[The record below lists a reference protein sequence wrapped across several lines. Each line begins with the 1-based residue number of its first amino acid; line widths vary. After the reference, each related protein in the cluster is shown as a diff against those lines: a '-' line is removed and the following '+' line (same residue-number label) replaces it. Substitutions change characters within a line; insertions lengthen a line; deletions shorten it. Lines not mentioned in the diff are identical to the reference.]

1 MGKADRLEHIP
12 TPSPPFK
19 KYWSHATSNSQVP
32 NQLLKWYKE
41 VPQWARDRMIIY
53 VKREWP
59 VLVKVTREAKAIAKE
74 AGNPVEYNYIDKLD
88 VLPQDWME
96 LRDKYGAGD
105 YHLSV
110 NDSTNSTTLT
120 QVWIKEGWRDI
131 QQFPPADQRI
141 QKVENVDLNDPGNRS
156 YVEYLRGR
164 GKLPEQNQGGQGV
177 AEATAISAGIAGQ
190 SMAMADK
197 LINRLMDAKDRDKGN
212 NDTTATVVKEV
223 MEVMGSVTEK
233 ASDVMKSAYEQT
245 ANRTSPMDSLKE
257 VAAVFKELKG
267 GPGDG
272 QGAEATTMM
281 MAMMREMREASAA
294 NTKMMMEMQSKQI
307 ERLERQLERQAEV
320 KTAPVAGADGTGAVP
335 VSQVSSL
342 VTGVD
347 QIVSVVQKLGFSKA
361 GVTDSGGGGWRDA
374 LPEILQSAQGIIGN
388 AAQVWI
394 TKMQVDE
401 REAARRMALAAG
413 QPIMMPGAGMAPVT
427 QMPPV
432 VPAPV
437 PVPQGSSQN
446 LQGSPQPA
454 PASDEDDYVR
464 FMSEI
469 KRPLMNH
476 VNRNL
481 GGAAFGQWI
490 VDSYDEATYE
500 QIRVQGKEEFVRGV
514 MGYEPLALELR
525 GKEGLLDMFADEFM
539 RMAEIMA
546 EDAVEEERGEG
557 GDGEEEE
564 GEEVTA

>member
-1 MGKADRLEHIP
+1 
-12 TPSPPFK
+12 
-19 KYWSHATSNSQVP
+19 
-32 NQLLKWYKE
+32 
-41 VPQWARDRMIIY
+41 
-53 VKREWP
+53 
-59 VLVKVTREAKAIAKE
+59 
-74 AGNPVEYNYIDKLD
+74 
-88 VLPQDWME
+88 
-96 LRDKYGAGD
+96 
-105 YHLSV
+105 
-110 NDSTNSTTLT
+110 
-120 QVWIKEGWRDI
+120 
-131 QQFPPADQRI
+131 
-141 QKVENVDLNDPGNRS
+141 
-156 YVEYLRGR
+156 
-164 GKLPEQNQGGQGV
+164 
-177 AEATAISAGIAGQ
+177 
-190 SMAMADK
+190 
-197 LINRLMDAKDRDKGN
+197 
-212 NDTTATVVKEV
+212 
-223 MEVMGSVTEK
+223 
-233 ASDVMKSAYEQT
+233 
-245 ANRTSPMDSLKE
+245 
-257 VAAVFKELKG
+257 
-267 GPGDG
+267 
-272 QGAEATTMM
+272 MM

-500 QIRVQGKEEFVRGV
+500 QIRVQGKEVFVRGV